1 MNLSVSTMMSV
12 IVEEWNELG
21 LKCHPCHVA
30 KFGEFCKNFYTEIF
44 HGLTLLHRS
53 LIVTHVYLL
62 TRACLYFAL
71 LIWLAYVEF
80 GKGVKRHMLDSNP
93 LQDQRLDP

>member
-1 MNLSVSTMMSV
+1 MLPNLGFFARILIKKVFMVLLSF
-12 IVEEWNELG
+12 IG
-21 LKCHPCHVA
+21 LSISLMC
-30 KFGEFCKNFYTEIF
+30 IF
-44 HGLTLLHRS
+44 LPGLAYS
-53 LIVTHVYLL
+53 
-62 TRACLYFAL
+62 AL